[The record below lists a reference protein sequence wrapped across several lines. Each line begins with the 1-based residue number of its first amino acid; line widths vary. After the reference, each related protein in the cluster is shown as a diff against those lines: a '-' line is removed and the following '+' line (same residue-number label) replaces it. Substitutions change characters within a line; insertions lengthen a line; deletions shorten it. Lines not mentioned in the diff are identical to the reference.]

1 VGATVAIDPSGQLEG
16 GDAFEIPAPGRL
28 HALKVGTATVRFQSS
43 VGPKNVDYSALVAD
57 AIDVDRAWCPGG
69 ASPCLVSVD
78 SAVVGQLPFKLY
90 AGGKAGTFLE
100 AGDLCPFAAT
110 SPVRLLCSYAPGTN
124 TVAFTIDAAG
134 TGNITTPLDP
144 SVRLIIEGV
153 ALSRVDTLDVTFEPV
168 QGDPDGVT
176 GVLATAKTGGQLL
189 AIDAFQRH
197 LTLDTASQL
206 QGCQLA
212 NVGQGSAFDF
222 TGMGPGPFELEIV
235 GTKSGTC
242 TVRVELVGT
251 TVAATREYV
260 F

>member
-1 VGATVAIDPSGQLEG
+1 
-16 GDAFEIPAPGRL
+16 
-28 HALKVGTATVRFQSS
+28 
-43 VGPKNVDYSALVAD
+43 
-57 AIDVDRAWCPGG
+57 
-69 ASPCLVSVD
+69 VD
-78 SAVVGQLPFKLY
+78 SAVVGPIPFKLY
-90 AGGKAGTFLE
+90 AGGKGGTFLE

-110 SPVRLLCSYAPGTN
+110 SPVRLLCNYAPGTN

-134 TGNITTPLDP
+134 AGTITTPLDP
-144 SVRLIIEGV
+144 SVLLAIEGV
-153 ALSRVDTLDVTFEPV
+153 ALSKVDTLDVTFEPV
-168 QGDPDGVT
+168 QGDPVGVT
-176 GVLATAKTGGQLL
+176 GVLATAKSGGQLV

-212 NVGQGSAFDF
+212 NVGQGSSFDF
-222 TGMGPGPFELEIV
+222 TGRGPGPFELEIV

-251 TVAATREYV
+251 TVAAMGQYV

>member
-1 VGATVAIDPSGQLEG
+1 MVTV
-16 GDAFEIPAPGRL
+16 
-28 HALKVGTATVRFQSS
+28 H
-43 VGPKNVDYSALVAD
+43 
-57 AIDVDRAWCPGG
+57 
-69 ASPCLVSVD
+69 
-78 SAVVGQLPFKLY
+78 AVVEK
-90 AGGKAGTFLE
+90 
-100 AGDLCPFAAT
+100 
-110 SPVRLLCSYAPGTN
+110 
-124 TVAFTIDAAG
+124 
-134 TGNITTPLDP
+134 
-144 SVRLIIEGV
+144 
-153 ALSRVDTLDVTFEPV
+153 VDGAVYRCTLTDVTFEPV

-206 QGCQLA
+206 QGCQLT
-212 NVGQGSAFDF
+212 NVGQGSSFDF

-251 TVAATREYV
+251 TVAATRQYV